1 MPFKKGEPRLPG
13 PGRPKGSPNKLTR
26 TAKENFM
33 AAFETIGGA
42 ASFAEWANRN
52 KTDFYKIYGRLIP
65 TDVTIDPEAN
75 TIKVEITHFTKPL

>member
-1 MPFKKGEPRLPG
+1 MTVGHKTGGRVKGT
-13 PGRPKGSPNKLTR
+13 PNKLTI
-26 TAKENFM
+26 TAKQ
-33 AAFETIGGA
+33 AFQFAFDKIGGGEA
-42 ASFAEWANRN
+42 LGEWANRN